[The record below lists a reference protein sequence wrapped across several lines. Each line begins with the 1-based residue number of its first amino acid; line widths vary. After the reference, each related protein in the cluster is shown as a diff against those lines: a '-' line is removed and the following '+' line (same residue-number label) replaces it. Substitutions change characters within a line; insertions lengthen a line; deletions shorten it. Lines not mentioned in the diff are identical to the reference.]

1 MKNCDLNG
9 ITRRDGFLYLTERK
23 YIRFRIPGV
32 KRDIK
37 YISDYEL
44 ANGFYILITQ
54 SVSISRE
61 GLYKSMTN
69 LLGFNRTG
77 EAIVSRYNGIIDM
90 MKARKFIAEED
101 GLLFVAK
108 K

>member
-1 MKNCDLNG
+1 MLQNLPVKKPIN
-9 ITRRDGFLYLTERK
+9 
-23 YIRFRIPGV
+23 FRIPGV
-32 KRDIK
+32 KREIK
-37 YISDYEL
+37 YTSDYEL

-77 EAIVSRYNGIIDM
+77 EAIVSRYNGIINM
-90 MKARKFIAEED
+90 MKARKFISEED